1 MAGVLEELD
10 SKLASTFQIKNK
22 PMTSGDE
29 VDKLE
34 VFILPFLILSLTI
47 AALYYLPCFTCV
59 TSASE
64 QSSASVR

>member
-34 VFILPFLILSLTI
+34 VFILPFLILTVAIPGLK
-47 AALYYLPCFTCV
+47 LELF
-59 TSASE
+59 
-64 QSSASVR
+64 

>member
-34 VFILPFLILSLTI
+34 VSISTSMILSMTH
-47 AALYYLPCFTCV
+47 
-59 TSASE
+59 S
-64 QSSASVR
+64 

>member
-34 VFILPFLILSLTI
+34 VSILPAMTLLMTLS
-47 AALYYLPCFTCV
+47 
-59 TSASE
+59 
-64 QSSASVR
+64 